1 MVNGNSSLVFPP
13 KSKQLTII
21 PETDI
26 VLIEKR
32 TKIRPSVIYILICKL
47 FDISQLESSE
57 KFSKTKFH

>member
-32 TKIRPSVIYILICKL
+32 TKIRPCNLHFNLQIIRDFPIG
-47 FDISQLESSE
+47 IQREI
-57 KFSKTKFH
+57 